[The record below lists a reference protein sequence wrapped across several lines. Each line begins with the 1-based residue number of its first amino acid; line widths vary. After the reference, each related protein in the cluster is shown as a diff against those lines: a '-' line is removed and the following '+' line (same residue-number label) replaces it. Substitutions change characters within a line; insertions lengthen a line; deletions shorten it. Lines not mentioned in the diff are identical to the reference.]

1 MNTSIDFSEGYL
13 KCLEELSTYMK
24 EVKYGGAPATPKEI
38 TEHFILPNIEK
49 HHKNIGDV
57 LDDMYKDFHKNHNH

>member
-1 MNTSIDFSEGYL
+1 MSTSIDFSEGYL
-13 KCLEELSTYMK
+13 KCLEELSSYMK
-24 EVKYGGAPATPKEI
+24 EVRDGGNPAKSKEI

-57 LDDMYKDFHKNHNH
+57 LDDMYEEFHKKK